1 MKIDGLSVML
11 RYHDGKLTE
20 GITRGNGQVGE
31 SVYENILEIKSIPKE
46 IPTKLPYLEVRG
58 EVYMSNETFEKIIQ
72 KDTDGQKYKTPRN
85 LAAGT
90 LRQLDS
96 RVVRERDLDIF
107 VFNLEI
113 SEGKDFTSHSETLQ
127 WLDK

>member
-1 MKIDGLSVML
+1 
-11 RYHDGKLTE
+11 
-20 GITRGNGQVGE
+20 
-31 SVYENILEIKSIPKE
+31 
-46 IPTKLPYLEVRG
+46 
-58 EVYMSNETFEKIIQ
+58 MSNETFEKIIQ

-85 LAAGT
+85 LVAGT